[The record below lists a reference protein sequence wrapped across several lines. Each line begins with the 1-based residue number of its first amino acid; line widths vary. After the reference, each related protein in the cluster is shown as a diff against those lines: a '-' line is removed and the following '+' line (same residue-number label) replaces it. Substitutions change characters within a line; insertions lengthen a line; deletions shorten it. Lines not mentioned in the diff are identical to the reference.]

1 MGRTIQTL
9 AILSTSG
16 NASWDCSFVPTGIY
30 YYSIIKNGDELIKP
44 KAVIVIK

>member
-9 AILSTSG
+9 AILSG
-16 NASWDCSFVPTGIY
+16 VGIVNWNCSLVPTGIY